1 MYKSIIIPAVAI
13 FMQLMGFIHLYLI
26 YKNGNSHIPAAFIEL
41 NFLAAF
47 NAVVLL
53 IAYFFFFKAAS
64 KTNWWVVSIG
74 LSVLTILFL
83 IITYSIMFFSK
94 YK

>member
-1 MYKSIIIPAVAI
+1 MNKTKIIPAVVI
-13 FMQLMGFIHLYLI
+13 FIQLLGFIHLYLT
-26 YKNGNSHIPAAFIEL
+26 YKNDNSHIPAAFIEL

-47 NAVVLL
+47 NTVVLF
-53 IAYFFFFKAAS
+53 IAYFFFFKPAS
-64 KTNWWVVSIG
+64 KINWWVVSIG

-94 YK
+94 YE